1 MQNLC
6 CCHWHRLK
14 APRTLCVIVIEWLPT
29 NDSTDIT
36 LEHAF
41 LLDVWLVC
49 NAFNYACKLYWI
61 RLPDA
66 HCWFE
71 FTILLH
77 THTLNIFHLIYRS
90 LSRYSYRYFALGRKD
105 AVCYSTA
112 TPVFSYRASEGN
124 SLPPWLDGK
133 MAGRQNQRKEGKGM
147 AHLCNKAML
156 KVVFF

>member
-29 NDSTDIT
+29 NDSADIT

-49 NAFNYACKLYWI
+49 NAFNYVCKLYWI

-77 THTLNIFHLIYRS
+77 KHTLNIFHLIYRS
-90 LSRYSYRYFALGRKD
+90 LCRYSYRYFALGRKD

-112 TPVFSYRASEGN
+112 TPVFSFRASEGN

-133 MAGRQNQRKEGKGM
+133 MTDWKTKSEEGG
-147 AHLCNKAML
+147 
-156 KVVFF
+156 